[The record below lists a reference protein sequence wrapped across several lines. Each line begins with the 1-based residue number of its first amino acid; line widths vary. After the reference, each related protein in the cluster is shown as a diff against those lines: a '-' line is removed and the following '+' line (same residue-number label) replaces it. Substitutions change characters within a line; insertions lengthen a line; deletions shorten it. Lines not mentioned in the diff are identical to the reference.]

1 MGAAAWRFEPAAP
14 NGRLPVRLPLA
25 HPSRKQSSAGELK
38 LEASVWWGC
47 LQGGIRRMEGWF
59 TVHKFTQ
66 VHVAVNWCTVVGPPP
81 PADRTLPVM
90 RPHPTPG
97 APPPLPCPGHAAP
110 AGPGPLPAAVFAGVR
125 CAGGWVGGWVGGYMQ
140 SGRLQRRHALGC
152 LLPAGP
158 HPQQAHP
165 PPAAAGLLMGRWN
178 DDNTLAYSTSK
189 LFLVHIEDV
198 FEASSGEEGPC
209 HGSSA
214 ARWPP
219 PPRRQST
226 AQGGVHPV
234 ACFVWKQTLWTGVDL
249 LLPPTFACPRPPCCL
264 APRMHRVCR
273 FRGTGSTQ
281 RRRASTRARCCSP
294 ACARST
300 RRCTRRTWG
309 AAAAACWG
317 TTT

>member
-125 CAGGWVGGWVGGYMQ
+125 CAGGVGGWVGGWV
-140 SGRLQRRHALGC
+140 HAEWAVAAQARVG
-152 LLPAGP
+152 LPA
-158 HPQQAHP
+158 ACWAP
-165 PPAAAGLLMGRWN
+165 PPAGAPTPRCCRPAHGALERRQYPGLLH
-178 DDNTLAYSTSK
+178 LQA
-189 LFLVHIEDV
+189 
-198 FEASSGEEGPC
+198 
-209 HGSSA
+209 
-214 ARWPP
+214 
-219 PPRRQST
+219 
-226 AQGGVHPV
+226 
-234 ACFVWKQTLWTGVDL
+234 
-249 LLPPTFACPRPPCCL
+249 LP
-264 APRMHRVCR
+264 
-273 FRGTGSTQ
+273 
-281 RRRASTRARCCSP
+281 
-294 ACARST
+294 
-300 RRCTRRTWG
+300 G
-309 AAAAACWG
+309 AH
-317 TTT
+317 